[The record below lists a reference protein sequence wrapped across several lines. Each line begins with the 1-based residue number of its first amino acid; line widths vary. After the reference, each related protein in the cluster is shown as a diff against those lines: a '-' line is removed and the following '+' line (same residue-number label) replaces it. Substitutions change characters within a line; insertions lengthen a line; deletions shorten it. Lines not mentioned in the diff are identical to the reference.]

1 MKDTRI
7 RWPFIDD
14 WTRHSSDTC
23 YALISTHK
31 FYGPDPMGSTEVA
44 NLDY

>member
-7 RWPFIDD
+7 SWPFTDD

-23 YALISTHK
+23 YALISTNK
-31 FYGPDPMGSTEVA
+31 FYGPGPVGLEVT